1 MNKEEEALYLIIKQ
15 GLLPLYFHQDK
26 DVSIRVLKALYSA
39 GSRTVE
45 YTNRGETALENFVH
59 LRKITDKELPG
70 LQLGIGTIKS
80 EKDAVAFINAGA
92 DFIVCPGMIEE
103 VGEVVNNSKLLWIP
117 GCMTT
122 TEIIRAE
129 SMDAKLVKLFP
140 GSLLG
145 PSYVVAVK
153 EIFPRLLF
161 MPTGGVELEKG
172 NLQTWFKAGVSAV
185 GMGGKL
191 VSKTLLENQDY
202 DEIIKLT
209 KIALDFINDIKK

>member
-103 VGEVVNNSKLLWIP
+103 VGKVVNNSKLLWIP

-191 VSKTLLENQDY
+191 VTKTLLENQDY